1 VPFHAYS
8 LTKRSFTIHISTGIT
23 IKTGGLHKKTGRQ
36 CQRLPECLPVDI
48 KVQSMKNYQTG
59 YLSIKN
65 RYHVL
70 KNKAA
75 LLFGFENGKL
85 TPFSLQF

>member
-1 VPFHAYS
+1 
-8 LTKRSFTIHISTGIT
+8 
-23 IKTGGLHKKTGRQ
+23 
-36 CQRLPECLPVDI
+36 
-48 KVQSMKNYQTG
+48 MKNYQTG

>member
-1 VPFHAYS
+1 
-8 LTKRSFTIHISTGIT
+8 
-23 IKTGGLHKKTGRQ
+23 
-36 CQRLPECLPVDI
+36 
-48 KVQSMKNYQTG
+48 MKNYQTG

-75 LLFGFENGKL
+75 LLFGFENLKPIAESFCSPAKDSFC
-85 TPFSLQF
+85 T